1 MRNNPKPYEIYK
13 HFKGNL
19 YQILT
24 IAKDSED
31 GSLKVVYQALYGSY
45 EVYVRELSMF
55 MSPVD
60 RVKYPDVMQEYRFEL
75 VDMKK
80 VNMDRKEPSEV
91 VSAVSSTEKNFEVT
105 AVNGAEP
112 EIVTS
117 TAEADAEDVL
127 DPLLLQFLD
136 SDTYEEKL
144 NILNALHP
152 RITQDMLNT
161 IAAALDIE
169 VADGEVEERYEQI
182 KSCLLTFEKYEC
194 NRLR

>member
-1 MRNNPKPYEIYK
+1 MREHPKPYEIYR

-19 YQILT
+19 YQILA

-31 GSLKVVYQALYGSY
+31 GSLKVVYQALYGTF
-45 EVYVRELSMF
+45 EVYVRDLSMF
-55 MSPVD
+55 LSPVYKK
-60 RVKYPDVMQEYRFEL
+60 KYPEAAQEYRFEL

-80 VNMDRKEPSEV
+80 VNTDRKEPEPEMSADTDAKSEV
-91 VSAVSSTEKNFEVT
+91 FVETV
-105 AVNGAEP
+105 EP
-112 EIVTS
+112 EADPGLS
-117 TAEADAEDVL
+117 ENEADVEKLL
-127 DPLLLQFLD
+127 DPMLLQFLD

-144 NILNALHP
+144 HILSALHP

-169 VADGEVEERYEQI
+169 VAEGELEERYEQV

>member
-1 MRNNPKPYEIYK
+1 MREQPKPYEIYR

-19 YQILT
+19 YQILA

-31 GSLKVVYQALYGSY
+31 GSLKVVYQALYGTF
-45 EVYVRELSMF
+45 EVYVRDLSMF
-55 MSPVD
+55 LSPVD
-60 RVKYPDVMQEYRFEL
+60 KKMYPEAAQEYRFEL

-80 VNMDRKEPSEV
+80 VNTDRKEP
-91 VSAVSSTEKNFEVT
+91 
-105 AVNGAEP
+105 EP
-112 EIVTS
+112 EMSADTDAKPEVFVETVEP
-117 TAEADAEDVL
+117 EADPGLSENEADVEKLL
-127 DPLLLQFLD
+127 DPMLLQFLD

-144 NILNALHP
+144 HILSALHP

-169 VADGEVEERYEQI
+169 VAEGKLEERYEQV

>member
-1 MRNNPKPYEIYK
+1 MREQPKPYEIYR

-19 YQILT
+19 YQILA

-31 GSLKVVYQALYGSY
+31 GSLKVVYQALYGTF
-45 EVYVRELSMF
+45 EVYVRDLSMF
-55 MSPVD
+55 LSPVD
-60 RVKYPDVMQEYRFEL
+60 KKKYPEAAQEYRFEL

-80 VNMDRKEPSEV
+80 VNTDREEPKPE
-91 VSAVSSTEKNFEVT
+91 VSAENET
-105 AVNGAEP
+105 
-112 EIVTS
+112 
-117 TAEADAEDVL
+117 DAEKLL
-127 DPLLLQFLD
+127 DPMLLQFLD

-144 NILNALHP
+144 HILSALHP

-169 VADGEVEERYEQI
+169 VAEGELEERYEQV

>member
-1 MRNNPKPYEIYK
+1 MREQPKPYEIYR

-19 YQILT
+19 YQILA

-31 GSLKVVYQALYGSY
+31 GSLKVVYQALYGTF
-45 EVYVRELSMF
+45 EVYVRDLSMF
-55 MSPVD
+55 LSPVD
-60 RVKYPDVMQEYRFEL
+60 KKMYPEAAQEYRFEL

-80 VNMDRKEPSEV
+80 VNTDRKEP
-91 VSAVSSTEKNFEVT
+91 
-105 AVNGAEP
+105 EP
-112 EIVTS
+112 EMSADTDAKPEVFVETVEP
-117 TAEADAEDVL
+117 EADPGLSENEADVEKLL
-127 DPLLLQFLD
+127 DPMLLQFLD
-136 SDTYEEKL
+136 SDTYEEKRH
-144 NILNALHP
+144 ILSALHP

-169 VADGEVEERYEQI
+169 VAEGELEERYEQV

>member
-1 MRNNPKPYEIYK
+1 MREHPKPYEIYR

-19 YQILT
+19 YQILA

-31 GSLKVVYQALYGSY
+31 GSLKVVYQALYGTF
-45 EVYVRELSMF
+45 EVYVRDLSMF
-55 MSPVD
+55 LSPVD
-60 RVKYPDVMQEYRFEL
+60 KKKYPEAAQEYRFEL

-80 VNMDRKEPSEV
+80 VNTDRKEPEPEMSADTDAKSEV
-91 VSAVSSTEKNFEVT
+91 FVETV
-105 AVNGAEP
+105 EP
-112 EIVTS
+112 EADPGLS
-117 TAEADAEDVL
+117 ENEADVEKLL
-127 DPLLLQFLD
+127 DPMLLQFLD

-144 NILNALHP
+144 HILSALHP

-169 VADGEVEERYEQI
+169 VAEGELEERYEQV

>member
-1 MRNNPKPYEIYK
+1 MREQPKPYEIYR

-19 YQILT
+19 YQILA

-31 GSLKVVYQALYGSY
+31 GSLKVVYQALYGTF
-45 EVYVRELSMF
+45 EVYVRDLSMF
-55 MSPVD
+55 LSPVD
-60 RVKYPDVMQEYRFEL
+60 KKKYPEAAQEYRFEL

-80 VNMDRKEPSEV
+80 VNTDRKEPEPEMSADTDAKSEV
-91 VSAVSSTEKNFEVT
+91 FVETV
-105 AVNGAEP
+105 EP
-112 EIVTS
+112 EADPGLS
-117 TAEADAEDVL
+117 ENEADVEKLL
-127 DPLLLQFLD
+127 DPMLLQFLD

-144 NILNALHP
+144 HILSALHP

-169 VADGEVEERYEQI
+169 VAEGELEERYEQV

>member
-1 MRNNPKPYEIYK
+1 MREHPKPYEIYR

-19 YQILT
+19 YQILA

-31 GSLKVVYQALYGSY
+31 GSLKVVYQALYGTF
-45 EVYVRELSMF
+45 EVYVRDLSMF
-55 MSPVD
+55 LSPVD
-60 RVKYPDVMQEYRFEL
+60 KKKYPEAAQEYRFEL

-80 VNMDRKEPSEV
+80 VNTDRKEP
-91 VSAVSSTEKNFEVT
+91 
-105 AVNGAEP
+105 EP
-112 EIVTS
+112 EMSADTDAKPEVFVETVEP
-117 TAEADAEDVL
+117 EADPGLSENEADVEKLL
-127 DPLLLQFLD
+127 DPMLLQFLD

-144 NILNALHP
+144 HILSALHP

-169 VADGEVEERYEQI
+169 VAEGELEERYEQV

>member
-1 MRNNPKPYEIYK
+1 MREHPKPYEIYR

-19 YQILT
+19 YQILA

-31 GSLKVVYQALYGSY
+31 GSLKVVYQALYGTF
-45 EVYVRELSMF
+45 EVYVRDLSMF
-55 MSPVD
+55 LSPVD
-60 RVKYPDVMQEYRFEL
+60 KKKYPEAAQEYRFEL

-80 VNMDRKEPSEV
+80 VNTDRKEPEPEMSADTDAKSEV
-91 VSAVSSTEKNFEVT
+91 FVETV
-105 AVNGAEP
+105 EP
-112 EIVTS
+112 EADPGLS
-117 TAEADAEDVL
+117 ENEADVEKLL
-127 DPLLLQFLD
+127 DPMLLQFLD

-144 NILNALHP
+144 HILSALHP

-169 VADGEVEERYEQI
+169 VAEGELEERYEQV
-182 KSCLLTFEKYEC
+182 KNCLLTFEKYEC

>member
-1 MRNNPKPYEIYK
+1 MREQPKPYEIYR

-19 YQILT
+19 YQILA

-31 GSLKVVYQALYGSY
+31 GSLKVVYQALYGTF
-45 EVYVRELSMF
+45 EVYVRDLSMF
-55 MSPVD
+55 LSPVD
-60 RVKYPDVMQEYRFEL
+60 KKMYPEAAQEYRFEL

-80 VNMDRKEPSEV
+80 VNTDRKEL
-91 VSAVSSTEKNFEVT
+91 
-105 AVNGAEP
+105 EP
-112 EIVTS
+112 EMSADTDAKPEVFVETVEP
-117 TAEADAEDVL
+117 EADPGLSENEADVEKLL
-127 DPLLLQFLD
+127 DPMLLQFLD

-144 NILNALHP
+144 HILSALHP

-169 VADGEVEERYEQI
+169 VAEGELEERYEQV

>member
-1 MRNNPKPYEIYK
+1 MREHPKPYEIYR

-19 YQILT
+19 YQILA

-31 GSLKVVYQALYGSY
+31 GSLKVVYQALYGTF
-45 EVYVRELSMF
+45 EVYVRDLSMF
-55 MSPVD
+55 LSPVD
-60 RVKYPDVMQEYRFEL
+60 KKMYPEAAQEYRFEL

-80 VNMDRKEPSEV
+80 VNTDRKEPEPEMSADTDAKSEV
-91 VSAVSSTEKNFEVT
+91 FVETV
-105 AVNGAEP
+105 EP
-112 EIVTS
+112 EADPGLS
-117 TAEADAEDVL
+117 ENEADVEKLL
-127 DPLLLQFLD
+127 DPMLLQFLD

-144 NILNALHP
+144 HILSALHP

-169 VADGEVEERYEQI
+169 VAEGELEERYEQV

>member
-1 MRNNPKPYEIYK
+1 MREQPKPYEIYR

-19 YQILT
+19 YQILA

-31 GSLKVVYQALYGSY
+31 GSLKVVYQALYGTF
-45 EVYVRELSMF
+45 EVYVRDLSMF
-55 MSPVD
+55 LSPVD
-60 RVKYPDVMQEYRFEL
+60 KKMYPEAAQEYRFEL

-80 VNMDRKEPSEV
+80 VNTDRKEP
-91 VSAVSSTEKNFEVT
+91 
-105 AVNGAEP
+105 EP
-112 EIVTS
+112 EMSADTDAKPEVFVETVEP
-117 TAEADAEDVL
+117 EADPGLSENEADVEKLL
-127 DPLLLQFLD
+127 DPMLLQFLD

-144 NILNALHP
+144 HILSALHP

-169 VADGEVEERYEQI
+169 VAEGELEERYEQV

>member
-1 MRNNPKPYEIYK
+1 MREQPKPYEIYR

-19 YQILT
+19 YQILA

-31 GSLKVVYQALYGSY
+31 GSLKVVYQALYGTF
-45 EVYVRELSMF
+45 EVYVRDLSMF
-55 MSPVD
+55 LSPVD
-60 RVKYPDVMQEYRFEL
+60 KKMYPEAAQEYRFEL

-80 VNMDRKEPSEV
+80 VNTDRKEPEPEMSADTDAKSEV
-91 VSAVSSTEKNFEVT
+91 FVETV
-105 AVNGAEP
+105 EP
-112 EIVTS
+112 EADPGLS
-117 TAEADAEDVL
+117 ENEADVEKLL
-127 DPLLLQFLD
+127 DPMLLQFLD

-144 NILNALHP
+144 HILSALHP

-169 VADGEVEERYEQI
+169 VAEGELEERYEQV

>member
-1 MRNNPKPYEIYK
+1 MREHPKPYEIYR

-19 YQILT
+19 YQILA

-31 GSLKVVYQALYGSY
+31 GSLKVVYQALYGTF
-45 EVYVRELSMF
+45 EVYVRDLSMF
-55 MSPVD
+55 LSPVD
-60 RVKYPDVMQEYRFEL
+60 KKKYPEAVQEYRFEL

-80 VNMDRKEPSEV
+80 VNTDRGEPKPE
-91 VSAVSSTEKNFEVT
+91 VSAENET
-105 AVNGAEP
+105 
-112 EIVTS
+112 
-117 TAEADAEDVL
+117 DAEKLL
-127 DPLLLQFLD
+127 DPMLLQFLD

-144 NILNALHP
+144 HILSALHP

-169 VADGEVEERYEQI
+169 VAEGELEERYEQV